1 MNTVLH
7 LERKF
12 TSPTETFIVNQ
23 IDSIRNFKVIVATT
37 KKTNYLN
44 CNCDIVTSES
54 TNSYFKGKYLTKKM
68 RKELFDKLKSHKID
82 LIHTHYLVDA
92 AFFTKFTKM
101 FKVPKICSVYG
112 YDVSSFP
119 NKYFGLGKYYIKRIF
134 DEYDVFLA
142 MSMDMKNDLLRLG
155 CPEKKIKIHYQGI
168 DIHKYKIHNRDYGF
182 KKITNILQI
191 GTVESKKGQN
201 IVLESLYIL
210 LNELNIGTFVYH
222 VVGNGNIDSFRN
234 KIDELKL
241 KDKIKLYGYI
251 NHKSFEYLNILKQA
265 DIYVHPSITS
275 INGEKEG
282 IPTSIIEAM
291 ASGLPVLST
300 YHAGIPYIIE
310 NDKDGLLVNEKD
322 IKGLANALN
331 RLILDFELREKLG
344 KAAQRKAAEQ
354 LSLEK
359 GTRELEG
366 IYKIAIEKY
375 ASSQNVS
382 VNESK

>member
-1 MNTVLH
+1 M
-7 LERKF
+7 
-12 TSPTETFIVNQ
+12 
-23 IDSIRNFKVIVATT
+23 
-37 KKTNYLN
+37 
-44 CNCDIVTSES
+44 
-54 TNSYFKGKYLTKKM
+54 
-68 RKELFDKLKSHKID
+68 
-82 LIHTHYLVDA
+82 
-92 AFFTKFTKM
+92 
-101 FKVPKICSVYG
+101 
-112 YDVSSFP
+112 
-119 NKYFGLGKYYIKRIF
+119 
-134 DEYDVFLA
+134 
-142 MSMDMKNDLLRLG
+142 
-155 CPEKKIKIHYQGI
+155 
-168 DIHKYKIHNRDYGF
+168 
-182 KKITNILQI
+182 
-191 GTVESKKGQN
+191 
-201 IVLESLYIL
+201 
-210 LNELNIGTFVYH
+210 
-222 VVGNGNIDSFRN
+222 
-234 KIDELKL
+234 
-241 KDKIKLYGYI
+241 
-251 NHKSFEYLNILKQA
+251 KQA

-310 NDKDGLLVNEKD
+310 NDKDGLLVIEKD